1 MKARQQIHEAARSP
15 QADADRGVGKDRGQ
29 RPRGLRTRRA
39 ILRKAVNIASV
50 QGLEGLTIGKLASA
64 LRISKS
70 GLFAHFGSK
79 EDLQCA
85 VVDEAREIFV
95 EIVVRPA
102 SQFQGLRRLRSLCEN
117 WIAKISR
124 EIGRAH

>member
-1 MKARQQIHEAARSP
+1 MSLLMTAHSQASMTSRRHPKAHGNPPADHAR
-15 QADADRGVGKDRGQ
+15 VQ

-50 QGLEGLTIGKLASA
+50 EGLEGLTIGRLASV

-85 VVDEAREIFV
+85 VVDGST
-95 EIVVRPA
+95 P
-102 SQFQGLRRLRSLCEN
+102 SL
-117 WIAKISR
+117 ATTV
-124 EIGRAH
+124 